1 MRKPKLTDEQ
11 IVALLRE
18 AERGENTIAEIC
30 KKAGI
35 SEQTFYRWRNKFSG
49 NTVQDV
55 RKLKQLEK
63 DNARLLRLLG
73 QRDVEIDAM
82 KELLAKNG
90 ERSSE
95 TRGGKALE
103 GKGDYRAPNC
113 CPAGDHPNRA
123 ALPGPAQASGPPG

>member
-18 AERGENTIAEIC
+18 AERGENTITEIC
-30 KKAGI
+30 KKAGV

-55 RKLKQLEK
+55 RKLKQMEK

-82 KELLAKNG
+82 KELLAK
-90 ERSSE
+90 
-95 TRGGKALE
+95 KW
-103 GKGDYRAPNC
+103 
-113 CPAGDHPNRA
+113 
-123 ALPGPAQASGPPG
+123 

>member
-18 AERGENTIAEIC
+18 AERGENTITEIC
-30 KKAGI
+30 KKVGI
-35 SEQTFYRWRNKFSG
+35 SEVTFYRWRNKFTG

-82 KELLAKNG
+82 KELLAK
-90 ERSSE
+90 
-95 TRGGKALE
+95 KW
-103 GKGDYRAPNC
+103 
-113 CPAGDHPNRA
+113 
-123 ALPGPAQASGPPG
+123 

>member
-18 AERGENTIAEIC
+18 AERGENTITEIC
-30 KKAGI
+30 KRVGI

-82 KELLAKNG
+82 KELLAK
-90 ERSSE
+90 
-95 TRGGKALE
+95 KW
-103 GKGDYRAPNC
+103 
-113 CPAGDHPNRA
+113 
-123 ALPGPAQASGPPG
+123 

>member
-18 AERGENTIAEIC
+18 AERGENTITEIS
-30 KKAGI
+30 KKAGV

-55 RKLKQLEK
+55 RKLKQMEK

-82 KELLAKNG
+82 KELLAK
-90 ERSSE
+90 
-95 TRGGKALE
+95 KW
-103 GKGDYRAPNC
+103 
-113 CPAGDHPNRA
+113 
-123 ALPGPAQASGPPG
+123 

>member
-18 AERGENTIAEIC
+18 AERGENTITELC
-30 KKAGI
+30 KKAGVT
-35 SEQTFYRWRNKFSG
+35 EVTFYRWRNKFSG

-82 KELLAKNG
+82 KELLAK
-90 ERSSE
+90 
-95 TRGGKALE
+95 KW
-103 GKGDYRAPNC
+103 
-113 CPAGDHPNRA
+113 
-123 ALPGPAQASGPPG
+123 

>member
-18 AERGENTIAEIC
+18 AERGENTITEIC
-30 KKAGI
+30 KRVSI

-82 KELLAKNG
+82 KELLAK
-90 ERSSE
+90 
-95 TRGGKALE
+95 KW
-103 GKGDYRAPNC
+103 
-113 CPAGDHPNRA
+113 
-123 ALPGPAQASGPPG
+123 

>member
-18 AERGENTIAEIC
+18 AERGENTITEIC

-35 SEQTFYRWRNKFSG
+35 SEVTFYRWRNKFTG

-82 KELLAKNG
+82 KELLAK
-90 ERSSE
+90 
-95 TRGGKALE
+95 KW
-103 GKGDYRAPNC
+103 
-113 CPAGDHPNRA
+113 
-123 ALPGPAQASGPPG
+123 

>member
-11 IVALLRE
+11 IVAVLRE
-18 AERGENTIAEIC
+18 AERGENTIADIAR
-30 KKAGI
+30 KVGVT
-35 SEQTFYRWRNKFSG
+35 EQTFYRWRNKFAG

-82 KELLAKNG
+82 KELL
-90 ERSSE
+90 
-95 TRGGKALE
+95 GK
-103 GKGDYRAPNC
+103 KW
-113 CPAGDHPNRA
+113 
-123 ALPGPAQASGPPG
+123 